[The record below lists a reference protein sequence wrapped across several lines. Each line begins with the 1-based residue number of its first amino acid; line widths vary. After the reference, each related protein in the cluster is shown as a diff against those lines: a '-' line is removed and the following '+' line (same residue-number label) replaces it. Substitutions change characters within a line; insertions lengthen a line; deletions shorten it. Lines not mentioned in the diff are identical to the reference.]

1 MFVSKRPQRL
11 RNSGGPDS
19 ALRRTQFYKP
29 EPSTALN
36 ISHLIEMAGRVED
49 LTHDGRPST
58 HAAESPARQNSLSLG
73 RSALR
78 IAVVLA
84 IGFNISGFGAVY
96 ETVKTLVNYVH
107 GIESPSASK
116 TPLGV
121 ATYTCSGILLAI
133 GTYLLIQRMTSTAH
147 GGKSPILKSKSLR
160 CASIAL
166 CALWAEQ
173 DGVQKAMKSA
183 MSYTRGEGVTFP
195 GALFAVCG
203 EFATALLMGLVW
215 YKLVSKAFEPSKQQ
229 FASWQT
235 HKDSKQS
242 EAQSV

>member
-147 GGKSPILKSKSLR
+147 GGKSPILKSQIIAMCFHRTLRSLGGARWCPKSDEKRDELHSWRRRHLPRSLLR
-160 CASIAL
+160 GLRRICH
-166 CALWAEQ
+166 CFT
-173 DGVQKAMKSA
+173 DGI
-183 MSYTRGEGVTFP
+183 
-195 GALFAVCG
+195 
-203 EFATALLMGLVW
+203 GLV
-215 YKLVSKAFEPSKQQ
+215 
-229 FASWQT
+229 
-235 HKDSKQS
+235 
-242 EAQSV
+242 